1 MFRNLCVAVDLS
13 EPSREALDQ
22 AADLARAL
30 GADLTV
36 AHVVAP
42 PPPVATDLL
51 VAPGGA
57 VAAEGARDEMEAL
70 EAWRTVAEAR
80 AGRAVRGRLL
90 IGDPARELVRLAREE
105 GSDLIVM
112 GTHGRTGLRR
122 ALLGSVAAAVV
133 REAPCAVLV
142 VHDGAA
148 RIAREEREELAQYL

>member
-51 VAPGGA
+51 VAPGG
-57 VAAEGARDEMEAL
+57 VVEGARDEMEAL
-70 EAWRTVAEAR
+70 EAWRAVAEAR
-80 AGRAVRGRLL
+80 AGRPVRGRLL

-105 GSDLIVM
+105 GCDLVVM

-148 RIAREEREELAQYL
+148 RIAREEREELAQYR

>member
-22 AADLARAL
+22 AAELAGVL

-36 AHVVAP
+36 VHVLAP
-42 PPPVATDLL
+42 PPSSATDLL

-57 VAAEGARDEMEAL
+57 EGEAREVEEAL
-70 EAWRTVAEAR
+70 EAWRAVAEAR
-80 AGRAVRGRLL
+80 AGRPVRARLL
-90 IGDPARELVRLAREE
+90 VGAPAKELVRLAREE
-105 GSDLIVM
+105 GCDLVVV

-122 ALLGSVAAAVV
+122 AVLGSVAAAVV

-142 VHDGAA
+142 AHDGAV
-148 RIAREEREELAQYL
+148 RIAREEREEIAQYL

>member
-1 MFRNLCVAVDLS
+1 MFRSLCVAVDLS

-22 AADLARAL
+22 AADLARAV

-51 VAPGGA
+51 VAPGG
-57 VAAEGARDEMEAL
+57 VAAEAAREEEAAL
-70 EAWRTVAEAR
+70 EAWRAVAEAR
-80 AGRAVRGRLL
+80 AGRPVRGRLL
-90 IGDPARELVRLAREE
+90 TGDPARELVRLASE
-105 GSDLIVM
+105 GGCDLVVM

-133 REAPCAVLV
+133 REAPCPVLV

>member
-1 MFRNLCVAVDLS
+1 MFGNLCVAVDLS
-13 EPSREALDQ
+13 ELSREALDQ

-42 PPPVATDLL
+42 PPPVAADLL
-51 VAPGGA
+51 VAPGG
-57 VAAEGARDEMEAL
+57 VAGEAAREEEATL
-70 EAWRTVAEAR
+70 EAWRAVAEAR
-80 AGRAVRGRLL
+80 AGRPVRGRLL
-90 IGDPARELVRLAREE
+90 AGDPARELVRLAREE